1 MNTWLLVAVGG
12 ATGSVARYGFSL
24 GATRWLGAAFPFGTL
39 GVNTLGSFLAGLLY
53 VLITQRLAAQ
63 EEWRSLLLIGVLGGF
78 TTFSAFSLETIRLM
92 ESGRASS
99 AMANVAL
106 NLGLGFGACIAGW
119 WLGRRLF

>member
-12 ATGSVARYGFSL
+12 AAGSVARYGFSL
-24 GATRWLGAAFPFGTL
+24 GAARWLGAAFPFGTL
-39 GVNTLGSFLAGLLY
+39 GVNVLGSFLAGLLY

-78 TTFSAFSLETIRLM
+78 TTFSAFSLETIRLL
-92 ESGRASS
+92 EGGRASS
-99 AMANVAL
+99 AILNIAL
-106 NLGLGFGACIAGW
+106 NLGLGLAACILGL

>member
-12 ATGSVARYGFSL
+12 AAGSVARYAFSI

-39 GVNTLGSFLAGLLY
+39 GVNALGSFLAGLLY
-53 VLITQRLAAQ
+53 VLITQRTSTQ
-63 EEWRSLLLIGVLGGF
+63 EEWRSLMLIGVLGGF
-78 TTFSAFSLETIRLM
+78 TTFSAFSLETIRLL

-99 AMANVAL
+99 AMVNIAM
-106 NLGLGFGACIAGW
+106 NLGLGLSACIIGL